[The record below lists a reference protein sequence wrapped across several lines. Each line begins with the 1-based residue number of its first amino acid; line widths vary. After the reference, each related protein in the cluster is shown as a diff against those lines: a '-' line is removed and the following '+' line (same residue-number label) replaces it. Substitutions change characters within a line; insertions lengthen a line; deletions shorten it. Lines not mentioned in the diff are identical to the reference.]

1 MRLFLVLT
9 ATLLMS
15 GCNWIGNVSGL
26 NRDANK
32 AIGAGCR
39 QSGRSLETCYLKNPD
54 ADRAQVYAGWKE
66 MNEYMAKNN
75 LQTMAPPP
83 EPPPAAKT
91 AVADKK
97 KKTDAGDAEVDKLMS
112 VINAGK
118 DSSLP
123 VKAGSDEE
131 TLVVGGGESLPGS
144 VVKTK

>member
-9 ATLLMS
+9 LALLMS

-83 EPPPAAKT
+83 EPPPAAATK
-91 AVADKK
+91 AMAEKK
-97 KKTDAGDAEVDKLMS
+97 KKADQGDAEVDKLMS
-112 VINAGK
+112 VINASK
-118 DSSLP
+118 DGVVP
-123 VKAGSDEE
+123 KPSDEE
-131 TLVVGGGESLPGS
+131 TLVVGGGETQPGS
-144 VVKTK
+144 VVKTR